1 MVILRATSILG
12 GQKVDKSMMCSIT
25 LVLMK
30 AVPFYKKK
38 RKKKRKKK
46 GTISFP
52 TLYYFSGKMLKMRLS
67 SSLHHPLFLKKID
80 FY

>member
-38 RKKKRKKK
+38 RKKKEKKRNNF
-46 GTISFP
+46 ISYFILFFWENAKDE
-52 TLYYFSGKMLKMRLS
+52 TLILPSSPSFS
-67 SSLHHPLFLKKID
+67 
-80 FY
+80 